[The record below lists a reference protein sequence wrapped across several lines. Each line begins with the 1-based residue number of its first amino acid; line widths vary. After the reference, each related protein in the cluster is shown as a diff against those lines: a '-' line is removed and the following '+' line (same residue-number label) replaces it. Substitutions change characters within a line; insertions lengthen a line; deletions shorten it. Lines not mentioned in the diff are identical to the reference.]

1 VPSTIA
7 SERIRDRPVESR
19 VNYIGPMT
27 ERPRYYVND
36 GSRDNLKLDPRT
48 IRVDNAR
55 LWVRPPTL
63 AREGFALIPHRSE
76 VSDFRNPEEIARIH
90 QPEIERLLLE
100 LTNADKVVLF
110 GPAVRRSAHCSSG
123 PVRLTGSGP
132 LYETRSVRFVHI
144 DMSDSAAARFAQRCQ
159 PKGHGRPV
167 RRFAHYNIWRALSP
181 PPQDFPLALC
191 DSRSVCPSDL
201 VEADAMM
208 DIPGKP
214 ESSYVGLLV
223 RYNSSH
229 QWSHFPDMTWNE
241 IIVFKTHDS
250 DPAHPNH
257 VPHTAFNDPTCPSG
271 VAPRSSIE
279 MRAIAYWFGS

>member
-1 VPSTIA
+1 VPPTIA
-7 SERIRDRPVESR
+7 SARTRDRPVESR

-27 ERPRYYVND
+27 ERPRYYADD
-36 GSRDNLKLDPRT
+36 GSRDNLTLDPRT

-55 LWVRPPTL
+55 LWARPPSL
-63 AREGFALIPHRSE
+63 AREGFALIPHRSD
-76 VSDFRNPEEIARIH
+76 VSDFRNPEEIARIYG
-90 QPEIERLLLE
+90 PETERLLLD
-100 LTNADKVVLF
+100 LTNADKVVLSA
-110 GPAVRRSAHCSSG
+110 PAVRRSAPRSSG

-132 LYETRSVRFVHI
+132 LYETRSVHFVHI
-144 DMSDSAAARFAQRCQ
+144 DISNSTAALSAQRCR
-159 PKGHGRPV
+159 PKDHGRPV

-191 DSRSVCPSDL
+191 DSRSVSAWDL

-214 ESSYVGLLV
+214 ESSYVGLV
-223 RYNSSH
+223 VHYNSRH
-229 QWSHFPDMTWNE
+229 RWSHFPDMNRDE
-241 IIVFKTHDS
+241 VLVFKAHDS
-250 DPAHPNH
+250 DPAHPNQ